1 MMDDITMSRKLMD
14 NLVTRICKSIG
25 VISATASQA
34 GEEDHARII
43 DAYMRLLKANE
54 QIQIALHKIKED

>member
-14 NLVTRICKSIG
+14 NLVTRIRKSIG

-54 QIQIALHKIKED
+54 QI